1 MMRWSNAGSHEVV
14 SMLGL
19 ASRVGTTT
27 ERSPASLVPLSV
39 TMDGLHVLQLVP
51 KRFSRCKLFMSQI
64 SVNLREGK
72 TTRLSVQLYDRRERA
87 GFIHFRTAMSI
98 PESATRRGAQM
109 PATAA
114 RQTAAEG
121 SISTMGL
128 GCGSPWVIG
137 WVPSAW

>member
-1 MMRWSNAGSHEVV
+1 MRWSNAGSHEVV

-19 ASRVGTTT
+19 SIRVGTTT

-64 SVNLREGK
+64 SVNLREVK
-72 TTRLSVQLYDRRERA
+72 STRLSVQRYHRREQA
-87 GFIHFRTAMSI
+87 GVRTAMSI
-98 PESATRRGAQM
+98 PVSATRRGAEM

-114 RQTAAEG
+114 RQTAAKG

-128 GCGSPWVIG
+128 WCGSLWVIG
-137 WVPSAW
+137 RVPSAW

>member
-1 MMRWSNAGSHEVV
+1 MMRWNKGASHEGL

-19 ASRVGTTT
+19 AIRVGTTT

-51 KRFSRCKLFMSQI
+51 KRFSPCKLFMSRI
-64 SVNLREGK
+64 SVNLREVK
-72 TTRLSVQLYDRRERA
+72 NTRLSVQLYDRRERA
-87 GFIHFRTAMSI
+87 GLRTAMSI
-98 PESATRRGAQM
+98 PVSATRRGAEM

-114 RQTAAEG
+114 RQTAAKG

-128 GCGSPWVIG
+128 WCGSPWVIG
-137 WVPSAW
+137 RVPSAW

>member
-1 MMRWSNAGSHEVV
+1 MRWSNAGSHEVV

-19 ASRVGTTT
+19 SIRVGTTT
-27 ERSPASLVPLSV
+27 ERSHASLVPLSV

-51 KRFSRCKLFMSQI
+51 KRFSRCKLFTVMSQI
-64 SVNLREGK
+64 SVNLREEK
-72 TTRLSVQLYDRRERA
+72 STRLSVQRYHRREQA
-87 GFIHFRTAMSI
+87 GVRTAMSI
-98 PESATRRGAQM
+98 PESVTRRGAQM

-137 WVPSAW
+137 RVPLAW

>member
-1 MMRWSNAGSHEVV
+1 MRWSNAGSHEVV

-19 ASRVGTTT
+19 SIRVGTTT

-51 KRFSRCKLFMSQI
+51 KRFWPCKLFMSQM
-64 SVNLREGK
+64 SVNICAASD
-72 TTRLSVQLYDRRERA
+72 TTASMKGYDRQEGA
-87 GFIHFRTAMSI
+87 SMMSATSI
-98 PESATRRGAQM
+98 PNWGVRRRAQM

-114 RQTAAEG
+114 RQTAAKG

-128 GCGSPWVIG
+128 GCRSPWVIG
-137 WVPSAW
+137 RVPSVW

>member
-1 MMRWSNAGSHEVV
+1 MRWSNAGSHEVV

-64 SVNLREGK
+64 SVNLREVK
-72 TTRLSVQLYDRRERA
+72 STRLSVQRYHRREQA
-87 GFIHFRTAMSI
+87 GVRTAMSI
-98 PESATRRGAQM
+98 PESVTRRGAQM

-137 WVPSAW
+137 RVPSVW